1 VRFTI
6 PEASLPL
13 WPFRP
18 LEDVRSPTGAFDKGV
33 MERNMDRVRISVEV
47 AAQRRKIQ
55 STTIRYRVM

>member
-33 MERNMDRVRISVEV
+33 MERNMDEGEDKCGGCGT
-47 AAQRRKIQ
+47 AQEN
-55 STTIRYRVM
+55 